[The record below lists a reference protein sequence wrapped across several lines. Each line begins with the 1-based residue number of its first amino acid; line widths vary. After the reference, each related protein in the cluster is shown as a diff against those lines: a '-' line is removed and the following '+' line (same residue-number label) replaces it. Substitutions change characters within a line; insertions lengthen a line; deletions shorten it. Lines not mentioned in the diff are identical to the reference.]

1 MKKSLKVAIIT
12 SLLLV
17 PTTVVKAENTDN
29 IVPIS
34 SENKME
40 LKEYIFQILSIDEN
54 ENVKLVYVGQ
64 VDGNSFSRN
73 LKDNVKLTLP
83 KSYFDEEVNEKD
95 RIILKSTKKPEDL
108 NELEISK
115 EDLSLYEKYKKPENR
130 EVDKVPEDATVGT
143 FVVKEVNNEAN
154 TPTAVLIDENN
165 PRIKYVI
172 DTDQL
177 RDDDVKVNDRYKIYW
192 NGIAFQSFPA
202 KFGEIYRVE
211 ELESKKP
218 DNDPTDEVPEDATI
232 DEFTVKEVNKDGN
245 KPSAILYSNSD
256 KSSEYSIT
264 FEQLGDE
271 NVNEKDR
278 YKIYW
283 DGKILSSY
291 PAQFGKIY
299 KVEKL
304 ENEETDKKKEL
315 AIKMYDSLVQSQ
327 AASIL
332 LEKAPKTVESIR
344 DKLGDYMG
352 KANGIMEYAYSVFL
366 TEEEKKTGSRDSAI
380 IKMMQY
386 KYDKKLESPS
396 DQELAKSI
404 FLNTISANAGKK
416 LLNDFPNLS
425 KGISK
430 ELKVNVE
437 KSDEIINRALK
448 NLK

>member
-64 VDGNSFSRN
+64 VDGNSFSKN

-83 KSYFDEEVNEKD
+83 KSYFDEDLNEKD
-95 RIILKSTKKPEDL
+95 RILLKSNKNPEDL

-165 PRIKYVI
+165 PRIEYVI

-232 DEFTVKEVNKDGN
+232 GEFIVKEVNKDGN

-264 FEQLGDE
+264 FEQLDDE
-271 NVNEKDR
+271 NVSENDR

-283 DGKILSSY
+283 DGKVLSSN

>member
-64 VDGNSFSRN
+64 VDGNSFSKN
-73 LKDNVKLTLP
+73 LKDNVKLTIP
-83 KSYFDEEVNEKD
+83 KLYFDEEVNEKD
-95 RIILKSTKKPEDL
+95 RILLKSNKNPEDL

-115 EDLSLYEKYKKPENR
+115 DDLSLYEKYKKPENR

-165 PRIKYVI
+165 PRIEYVI

-271 NVNEKDR
+271 NVSEKDR

-283 DGKILSSY
+283 DGKVLSSN

-404 FLNTISANAGKK
+404 FLNTISANSGKK

-430 ELKVNVE
+430 ELKANVE

>member
-29 IVPIS
+29 IVPIL

-54 ENVKLVYVGQ
+54 ENVKLVYIGESS
-64 VDGNSFSRN
+64 GNSFSKN
-73 LKDNVKLTLP
+73 LKDDIKLTLP
-83 KSYFDEEVNEKD
+83 SLYFDEEVNEKD

-115 EDLSLYEKYKKPENR
+115 EDLSLYEKYKKPDNR
-130 EVDKVPEDATVGT
+130 EVDKV
-143 FVVKEVNNEAN
+143 
-154 TPTAVLIDENN
+154 L
-165 PRIKYVI
+165 
-172 DTDQL
+172 
-177 RDDDVKVNDRYKIYW
+177 
-192 NGIAFQSFPA
+192 
-202 KFGEIYRVE
+202 
-211 ELESKKP
+211 
-218 DNDPTDEVPEDATI
+218 EDATI
-232 DEFTVKEVNKDGN
+232 GEFTVKEVIKDGN
-245 KPSAILYSNSD
+245 KPSAILYSDSD

-283 DGKILSSY
+283 DGKVLTSN

-304 ENEETDKKKEL
+304 EKDQTDKKKEL
-315 AIKMYDSLVQSQ
+315 ALKMYDSLVQSQ

-332 LEKAPKTVESIR
+332 LEKAPKTVESIA
-344 DKLGDYMG
+344 DELGDYMG